1 MKDSELYDWI
11 VANPKLATL
20 KESQSYPGFAVAKYK
35 RNVFY
40 DDLWNRQL
48 EECRGTVFD
57 METKKIVILPFRK
70 IYNYGIDPKSPKF
83 DDGEMCQALR
93 KVNGFMLGATFVPCL
108 NEIVLSTTGSLDSD
122 FCRYGWEMLL
132 EMDPKEFEGFLS
144 FVRLFPDATHM
155 FECVHP
161 SDPHIIPE
169 AVGLYYLGS
178 RFHSLDASILY
189 LTEINTKAHE
199 FLNTARVN
207 ILTPEWTTVGAL
219 KEKAMK
225 VDHEGFV
232 FYTPTGAAKI
242 KSPYYLAAKLFARAG
257 NLDRLLNG
265 KAKDYLDE
273 ELWPL
278 VDAVKADREFF
289 ATLGEQERLTY
300 CREILNEIVAT
311 A

>member
-11 VANPKLATL
+11 VANPGLAQL
-20 KESQSYPGFAVAKYK
+20 NESSSRPGLAVAKYK
-35 RNVFY
+35 RKVFY

-48 EECRGTVFD
+48 EECRGAVFD
-57 METKKIVILPFRK
+57 VESKKIVILPFRK

-83 DDGEMCQALR
+83 DDSTVCVAYR
-93 KVNGFMLGATFVPCL
+93 KVNGFMLAVTLVEGAIT
-108 NEIVLSTTGSLDSD
+108 LSTTGSLDSD
-122 FCRYGWEMLL
+122 FVGYGWDLIRK
-132 EMDPKEFEGFLS
+132 MDRSEYVHFALFLS
-144 FVRLFPDATHM
+144 RHPGMTHI
-155 FECVHP
+155 FEAVHP
-161 SDPHIIPE
+161 DDPHIIPE
-169 AVGLYYLGS
+169 VEGLYYLGS
-178 RFHSLDASILY
+178 RYHN
-189 LTEINTKAHE
+189 TESGI
-199 FLNTARVN
+199 VN
-207 ILTPEWTTVGAL
+207 IAAADPGGSGFALAKSGIFVLQPEKTTVGAL

>member
-11 VANPKLATL
+11 VANPGLVQL
-20 KESQSYPGFAVAKYK
+20 KESSSRPGLAVAKYK
-35 RNVFY
+35 RKVFY

-48 EECRGTVFD
+48 EECRGAVFD
-57 METKKIVILPFRK
+57 VESKKIVILPFRK

-83 DDGEMCQALR
+83 GDSTVCVAYR
-93 KVNGFMLGATFVPCL
+93 KVNGFMLAVTLVEGAIT
-108 NEIVLSTTGSLDSD
+108 LSTTGSLDSD
-122 FCRYGWEMLL
+122 FVGYGWDLIRK
-132 EMDPKEFEGFLS
+132 MDRGEYDNFALFLS
-144 FVRLFPDATHM
+144 RHPGMTHI
-155 FECVHP
+155 FEAVHP
-161 SDPHIIPE
+161 DDPHIIPE
-169 AVGLYYLGS
+169 VEGLYYLGS
-178 RFHSLDASILY
+178 RYHN
-189 LTEINTKAHE
+189 TESGI
-199 FLNTARVN
+199 VN
-207 ILTPEWTTVGAL
+207 IAAADPGGSGYALAKSGIFVLQPEKTTVGAL

>member
-1 MKDSELYDWI
+1 MKDSELFDWI
-11 VANPKLATL
+11 VANPGLAQL
-20 KESQSYPGFAVAKYK
+20 NESSSRPGLAVAKYK
-35 RNVFY
+35 RKVFY

-48 EECRGTVFD
+48 EECRGAVFD
-57 METKKIVILPFRK
+57 MESKKIVVLPFRK

-83 DDGEMCQALR
+83 ADSTACVAYR
-93 KVNGFMLGATFVPCL
+93 KVNGFMLAVTLVEGAIT
-108 NEIVLSTTGSLDSD
+108 LSTTGSLDSD
-122 FCRYGWEMLL
+122 FVGYGWDLIRK
-132 EMDPKEFEGFLS
+132 MDRSEYDNFALFLS
-144 FVRLFPDATHM
+144 RHPGMTHI
-155 FECVHP
+155 FEAVHP
-161 SDPHIIPE
+161 DDPHIIPE
-169 AVGLYYLGS
+169 VEGLYYLGS
-178 RFHSLDASILY
+178 RYHN
-189 LTEINTKAHE
+189 TESGI
-199 FLNTARVN
+199 VN
-207 ILTPEWTTVGAL
+207 IAAADPGGSGFALAKSGIFVLQPEKTTVGAL

-278 VDAVKADREFF
+278 VDAVKADRAFF

>member
-11 VANPKLATL
+11 VANPGLVQL
-20 KESQSYPGFAVAKYK
+20 KESSSRPGLAVAKYK
-35 RNVFY
+35 RKVFY

-48 EECRGTVFD
+48 EECRGAVFD
-57 METKKIVILPFRK
+57 VESKKIVILPFRK

-83 DDGEMCQALR
+83 GDSTVCVAYR
-93 KVNGFMLGATFVPCL
+93 KVNGFMLAVTLVEGAIT
-108 NEIVLSTTGSLDSD
+108 LSTTGSLDSD
-122 FCRYGWEMLL
+122 FVGYGWGLIRKMERSEYDNFAL
-132 EMDPKEFEGFLS
+132 FLS
-144 FVRLFPDATHM
+144 RHPGMTHI
-155 FECVHP
+155 FEAVHP
-161 SDPHIIPE
+161 DDPHIIPE
-169 AVGLYYLGS
+169 VEGLYYLGS
-178 RFHSLDASILY
+178 RYHN
-189 LTEINTKAHE
+189 TESGI
-199 FLNTARVN
+199 VN
-207 ILTPEWTTVGAL
+207 IAAADPGGSGFALAKSGIFVLQPEKTTVGAL

-278 VDAVKADREFF
+278 VDAVKADRDFF

>member
-1 MKDSELYDWI
+1 MKDSELFDWI
-11 VANPKLATL
+11 VANPGLAQL
-20 KESQSYPGFAVAKYK
+20 KESQSYPGLAVAKYK
-35 RNVFY
+35 RKVFC

-48 EECRGTVFD
+48 EECRGAVFD
-57 METKKIVILPFRK
+57 LKTKKLVALPFRK

-83 DDGEMCQALR
+83 NEAEYCHAYR
-93 KVNGFMLGATFVPCL
+93 KVNGFMLAVTLHEG
-108 NEIVLSTTGSLDSD
+108 EILLSTTGSLDSD
-122 FCRYGWEMLL
+122 FCGYGWDLL
-132 EMDPKEFEGFLS
+132 NKLERNEFDSFRLFLS
-144 FVRLFPDATHM
+144 RHPGMTHM
-155 FECVHP
+155 FEAVHP

-169 AVGLYYLGS
+169 VEGLYYLGS
-178 RFHSLDASILY
+178 SYQDTAS
-189 LTEINTKAHE
+189 EIVYIPEVDSTSQYVLAKTGIYVLHRQQMTVAELKA
-199 FLNTARVN
+199 
-207 ILTPEWTTVGAL
+207 
-219 KEKAMK
+219 KAMK

-232 FYTPTGAAKI
+232 FYTSTGAAKI

>member
-1 MKDSELYDWI
+1 VY
-11 VANPKLATL
+11 
-20 KESQSYPGFAVAKYK
+20 
-35 RNVFY
+35 
-40 DDLWNRQL
+40 
-48 EECRGTVFD
+48 
-57 METKKIVILPFRK
+57 
-70 IYNYGIDPKSPKF
+70 
-83 DDGEMCQALR
+83 
-93 KVNGFMLGATFVPCL
+93 
-108 NEIVLSTTGSLDSD
+108 
-122 FCRYGWEMLL
+122 
-132 EMDPKEFEGFLS
+132 
-144 FVRLFPDATHM
+144 
-155 FECVHP
+155 
-161 SDPHIIPE
+161 IPE
-169 AVGLYYLGS
+169 VDSTSQYVLAKTGIYVLHRQQMTVAEL
-178 RFHSLDASILY
+178 
-189 LTEINTKAHE
+189 KA
-199 FLNTARVN
+199 
-207 ILTPEWTTVGAL
+207 
-219 KEKAMK
+219 KAMK

>member
-11 VANPKLATL
+11 VANPGLVQL
-20 KESQSYPGFAVAKYK
+20 KESSSRPGLAVAKYK
-35 RNVFY
+35 RKVFY

-48 EECRGTVFD
+48 EECRGAVFD
-57 METKKIVILPFRK
+57 VESKKIVILPFRK

-83 DDGEMCQALR
+83 DDSTVCVAYR
-93 KVNGFMLGATFVPCL
+93 KVNGFMLAVTLVEGAIT
-108 NEIVLSTTGSLDSD
+108 LSTTGSLDSD
-122 FCRYGWEMLL
+122 FVGYGWDLIRK
-132 EMDPKEFEGFLS
+132 MDRGEYDNFALFLS
-144 FVRLFPDATHM
+144 RHPGMTHI
-155 FECVHP
+155 FEAVHP
-161 SDPHIIPE
+161 DDPHIIPE
-169 AVGLYYLGS
+169 VEGLYYLGS
-178 RFHSLDASILY
+178 RYHN
-189 LTEINTKAHE
+189 TESGI
-199 FLNTARVN
+199 VN
-207 ILTPEWTTVGAL
+207 IAAADPGGSGFALAKSGIFVLQPEKTTVGAL

>member
-11 VANPKLATL
+11 VANPGLVQL
-20 KESQSYPGFAVAKYK
+20 KESSSRPGLAVAKYK
-35 RNVFY
+35 RKVFY

-48 EECRGTVFD
+48 EECRGAVFD
-57 METKKIVILPFRK
+57 VESKKIVILPFRK

-83 DDGEMCQALR
+83 GDSTVCVAYR
-93 KVNGFMLGATFVPCL
+93 KVNGFMLAVTLVEGAIT
-108 NEIVLSTTGSLDSD
+108 LSTTGSLDSD
-122 FCRYGWEMLL
+122 FVGYGWDLIRKMERSEYDNFAL
-132 EMDPKEFEGFLS
+132 FLS
-144 FVRLFPDATHM
+144 RHPGMTHIFEAVHPDAPPILPDV
-155 FECVHP
+155 E
-161 SDPHIIPE
+161 
-169 AVGLYYLGS
+169 GLYYPGS
-178 RFHSLDASILY
+178 RYHN
-189 LTEINTKAHE
+189 TESGI
-199 FLNTARVN
+199 VN
-207 ILTPEWTTVGAL
+207 IAAADPGGSGFALAKSGIFVLQPEKTTVGAL

-225 VDHEGFV
+225 VDQEGFV

-273 ELWPL
+273 ELWSL

-300 CREILNEIVAT
+300 CREILNKIVAT